1 MFGLF
6 RLGYLFYPWGFIV
19 QVVALVHF
27 FRRRPDGFWLWV
39 IFFGGFL
46 GALVYIVA
54 EMLPDAGLL
63 RHAYQGYGRK
73 SRIATVEKAIID
85 NPSAANFEEL
95 GELYWDEKQYEKAKE
110 AFDRAIAT
118 RSDSPHCF
126 YRRGLCLMALGQPEA
141 ALPDFERV
149 LRGDAKFDSYRA
161 KLMLAE
167 AYAATGREQE
177 AAPLFAEV
185 VQHSNTPE
193 TLYMYA
199 AFLKS
204 QNRSEEAREWVRQL
218 LQKKRSL
225 PRNAVRNPSSL
236 NHRMGGSVWMAHI
249 GSLSGLATIRLES
262 DHSLP
267 TTPFLDNL
275 RIADDTGVGP
285 DFVQM
290 RPGAGYDLVSYM
302 PETLRVGDTR

>member
-1 MFGLF
+1 MLGIF
-6 RLGYLFYPWGFIV
+6 RLGYLFYPWGIIL
-19 QVVALVHF
+19 QLVALVHF
-27 FRRRPDGFWLWV
+27 VRRRPDGFWLWV
-39 IFFGGFL
+39 IFLGGFL

-63 RHAYQGYGRK
+63 RNVYQGYGRE
-73 SRIATVEKAIID
+73 SRISVVERAILD

-95 GELYWDEKQYEKAKE
+95 GELYWDQKQYARAKE

-126 YRRGLCLMALGQPEA
+126 YRRALCLMALGQPA
-141 ALPDFERV
+141 AAVPDFERV
-149 LRGDAKFDSYRA
+149 VCGDAKYDSYRA

-193 TLYMYA
+193 ALYTYA

-204 QNRSEEAREWVRQL
+204 QNRSEEAREWLRQL
-218 LQKKRSL
+218 LQKERTL
-225 PRNAVRNPSSL
+225 PRYWRRLDRPWFRKGQGL
-236 NHRMGGSVWMAHI
+236 LKE
-249 GSLSGLATIRLES
+249 LSAS
-262 DHSLP
+262 
-267 TTPFLDNL
+267 
-275 RIADDTGVGP
+275 
-285 DFVQM
+285 
-290 RPGAGYDLVSYM
+290 
-302 PETLRVGDTR
+302 

>member
-6 RLGYLFYPWGFIV
+6 RLSYLFYPWGFIL
-19 QVVALVHF
+19 QLVALVHF
-27 FRRRPDGFWLWV
+27 VRRRPDGFWLWV

-63 RHAYQGYGRK
+63 RNVYRGYGRR
-73 SRIATVEKAIID
+73 SRITAVETAIFD

-95 GELYWDEKQYEKAKE
+95 GELYWDEKQYGKARE

-126 YRRGLCLMALGQPEA
+126 YRRGLCLMAMGEAAA

-149 LRGDAKFDSYRA
+149 VSTDPKFDSYRA

-167 AYAATGREQE
+167 AYAATGRRQE
-177 AAPLFAEV
+177 AEQLFAEV

-193 TLYMYA
+193 TLYSFA
-199 AFLKS
+199 AFLES
-204 QNRSEEAREWVRQL
+204 QNRSEEAREWVGQL
-218 LQKKRSL
+218 LQKKRTL
-225 PRNAVRNPSSL
+225 PRYWQRIERPWFRKGQSL
-236 NHRMGGSVWMAHI
+236 LKR
-249 GSLSGLATIRLES
+249 LSAS
-262 DHSLP
+262 
-267 TTPFLDNL
+267 
-275 RIADDTGVGP
+275 
-285 DFVQM
+285 
-290 RPGAGYDLVSYM
+290 
-302 PETLRVGDTR
+302 

>member
-1 MFGLF
+1 MLGIF

-19 QVVALVHF
+19 QLVALVHF
-27 FRRRPDGFWLWV
+27 FRRRPGGFWLWV

-63 RHAYQGYGRK
+63 RNVYQGYGRK
-73 SRIATVEKAIID
+73 SRIARVETAILD

-95 GELYWDEKQYEKAKE
+95 GELYWDQNQYAKAAE

-126 YRRGLCLMALGQPEA
+126 YRRGLCLMALGQPAA

-149 LRGDAKFDSYRA
+149 IRGDAKYDSYRA
-161 KLMLAE
+161 QLMLAE
-167 AYAATGREQE
+167 AYAATGQEQK

-193 TLYMYA
+193 TLYTYA

-204 QNRSEEAREWVRQL
+204 QSRSEEAREWARQL
-218 LQKKRSL
+218 LQKKRTL
-225 PRNAVRNPSSL
+225 PRYWQRIERPWFRKGQALLKELSS
-236 NHRMGGSVWMAHI
+236 S
-249 GSLSGLATIRLES
+249 
-262 DHSLP
+262 
-267 TTPFLDNL
+267 
-275 RIADDTGVGP
+275 
-285 DFVQM
+285 
-290 RPGAGYDLVSYM
+290 
-302 PETLRVGDTR
+302 

>member
-6 RLGYLFYPWGFIV
+6 RLSYLFYPWGFIL
-19 QVVALVHF
+19 QLVALVHF
-27 FRRRPDGFWLWV
+27 VRRRPDGFWLWV

-63 RHAYQGYGRK
+63 RNVYQGYGRR
-73 SRIATVEKAIID
+73 SRITAVETAIFD

-95 GELYWDEKQYEKAKE
+95 GELYWDEKQYGKARE

-126 YRRGLCLMALGQPEA
+126 YRRGLCLMAMGEAAA

-149 LRGDAKFDSYRA
+149 VSTDPKFDSYRA

-167 AYAATGREQE
+167 AYAATGRRQE
-177 AAPLFAEV
+177 AEQLFAEV

-193 TLYMYA
+193 TLYTYA

-204 QNRSEEAREWVRQL
+204 QNRSEEAREWVGQL
-218 LQKKRSL
+218 LQKKRTL
-225 PRNAVRNPSSL
+225 PRYWQRIERPWFRKGQSL
-236 NHRMGGSVWMAHI
+236 
-249 GSLSGLATIRLES
+249 LK
-262 DHSLP
+262 
-267 TTPFLDNL
+267 
-275 RIADDTGVGP
+275 
-285 DFVQM
+285 QM
-290 RPGAGYDLVSYM
+290 SAS
-302 PETLRVGDTR
+302 

>member
-1 MFGLF
+1 MPGIF

-19 QVVALVHF
+19 QLVALVHF
-27 FRRRPDGFWLWV
+27 VRRRPEGFWLWA

-63 RHAYQGYGRK
+63 RNVYRGYGRK
-73 SRIATVEKAIID
+73 SRIHAVETAIID

-95 GELYWDEKQYEKAKE
+95 GELYWDEKQYAKAQE

-126 YRRGLCLMALGQPEA
+126 YRRGLCLMALGQPAA

-149 LRGDAKFDSYRA
+149 VQGDAKYDSYRA
-161 KLMLAE
+161 QLMLAE
-167 AYAATGREQE
+167 AYAATGRERE
-177 AAPLFAEV
+177 AAPIFAEV

-193 TLYMYA
+193 TLYTYA

-204 QNRSEEAREWVRQL
+204 QNRSQEALEWLRQL
-218 LQKKRSL
+218 LQKKRTL
-225 PRNAVRNPSSL
+225 PRY
-236 NHRMGGSVWMAHI
+236 WQ
-249 GSLSGLATIRLES
+249 
-262 DHSLP
+262 
-267 TTPFLDNL
+267 
-275 RIADDTGVGP
+275 RIE
-285 DFVQM
+285 
-290 RPGAGYDLVSYM
+290 RPWFRKGRALLKEMSAS
-302 PETLRVGDTR
+302 

>member
-73 SRIATVEKAIID
+73 SRIATVGKAIID

-225 PRNAVRNPSSL
+225 PRYWQRIERPWFRKGQAL
-236 NHRMGGSVWMAHI
+236 LKE
-249 GSLSGLATIRLES
+249 LSAS
-262 DHSLP
+262 
-267 TTPFLDNL
+267 
-275 RIADDTGVGP
+275 
-285 DFVQM
+285 
-290 RPGAGYDLVSYM
+290 
-302 PETLRVGDTR
+302 